1 MIAVDHLNKIYPGN
15 VLALRDVNLQIGAGM
30 FGLLGPNGAGK
41 TTLMRIV
48 AGLLRSSSGKVTV
61 QGHDLNTRHGRQQIK
76 AFLGYLPQELGLYPH
91 LTAREFLDYVGILKG
106 IKDADA
112 RRKQVDSLI
121 DTVRLGDA
129 ADRQLK
135 TYSGGMKRRV
145 GIAQAMLG
153 DPQLLIVDEPTVGLD
168 PEERVRIRNLLGEL
182 ARRCTV
188 ILSTHIIED
197 IGLSC
202 NALAVINN
210 GSVLFQ
216 GAPADLIRQ
225 ARGKVWS
232 IRAADLPTGDFT
244 LVATLQLADSVQYR
258 VVGERVVDLFSNV
271 EQVEPSLE
279 DSYINLMRRH

>member
-1 MIAVDHLNKIYPGN
+1 MIAVDHLNKMYPGN

-258 VVGERVVDLFSNV
+258 VVGERVLDLFSNA